1 MFRGLFQPMHLVVIL
16 VIVLIIFGPHRL
28 AELGGSL
35 GKALKDFKKGI
46 SSENEAAIDVKKE
59 EAKSDEASDKKTT

>member
-16 VIVLIIFGPHRL
+16 VIVLIIFGPSRL

-35 GKALKDFKKGI
+35 GKAIKDFKKGI
-46 SSENEAAIDVKKE
+46 SSDNDAVIDVKKE
-59 EAKSDEASDKKTT
+59 AAKSDEASDKKTT

>member
-16 VIVLIIFGPHRL
+16 VIVLIIFGPSRL

-35 GKALKDFKKGI
+35 GKAIKDFKKGI
-46 SSENEAAIDVKKE
+46 SSENDAVIDVKNEVARSE
-59 EAKSDEASDKKTT
+59 ETSDKKTT